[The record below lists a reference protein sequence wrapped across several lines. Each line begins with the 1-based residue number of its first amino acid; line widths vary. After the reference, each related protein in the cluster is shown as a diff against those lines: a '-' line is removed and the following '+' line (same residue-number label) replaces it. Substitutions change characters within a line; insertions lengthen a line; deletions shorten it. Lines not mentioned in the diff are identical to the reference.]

1 MYGAATRNAASRAA
15 EDGERCDQPRG
26 LGSERHPDSDE
37 RHDDDEGAGV
47 FGGRRKACGGAR
59 PGKARRALP
68 LVRAERQQE
77 RESHEE
83 GDRHVRQHVVRL
95 PDVERHDRHQSRGE
109 CRVPGAPTHAD
120 PVDEHNRE
128 RPEDCRDRPPPEV
141 EVWRIDLIERVPL
154 AARGASKEAEHGDAE
169 LHVEVEPGVVEEVRV
184 EITGPHHLDDAGHD
198 FRFVDADIE
207 GDAGAERHEAQQR
220 GHHYDDRQREG
231 RWANIACFPPLA
243 FDHSCSQKNGR
254 RIECVRGRN
263 RRSAAPLRPR
273 LP

>member
-1 MYGAATRNAASRAA
+1 MYGAATRNAAAA
-15 EDGERCDQPRG
+15 PPRTASDAIEPRG

-77 RESHEE
+77 REGDEE

-109 CRVPGAPTHAD
+109 CRVTGAPTHAD

-128 RPEDCRDRPPPEV
+128 RPEDGRDRPPPEV
-141 EVWRIDLIERVPL
+141 EIWCLDLVERVPL
-154 AARGASKEAEHGDAE
+154 APRGAGQEAEHGDPE
-169 LHVEVEPGVVEEVRV
+169 LHVEVESRVVEEVRV

-198 FRFVDADIE
+198 FRFVDADVE
-207 GDAGAERHEAQQR
+207 GDAGAERHEAQ
-220 GHHYDDRQREG
+220 
-231 RWANIACFPPLA
+231 
-243 FDHSCSQKNGR
+243 
-254 RIECVRGRN
+254 
-263 RRSAAPLRPR
+263 
-273 LP
+273 